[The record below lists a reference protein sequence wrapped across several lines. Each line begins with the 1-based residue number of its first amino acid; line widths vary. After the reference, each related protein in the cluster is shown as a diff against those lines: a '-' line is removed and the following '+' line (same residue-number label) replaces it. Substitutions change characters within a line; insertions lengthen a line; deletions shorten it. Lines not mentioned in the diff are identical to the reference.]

1 MSSRRALEIITDA
14 AWCKKTKVAG
24 LKIII
29 KEEHHQM
36 NKRRQWQ
43 SEKHYCGRAKAQGGI
58 RVESKTDIDKL
69 FRDSRFCFQF
79 VKSLWLLLLMES
91 GQGIAV
97 SKPPSAVEPPS
108 PKPLAV
114 AMNPC
119 DSPMDCHRGDSGEDS
134 VEKSGGSIGVLEV
147 YIHQAR
153 DIHNICI
160 YQKQDVYAKFFL
172 TSDPETTLST
182 KIINGGG
189 KNPIFDENFRL
200 DVQTFD
206 SSLKCEIWMLSRV
219 KNYLQDQLLGF
230 AFIPLSNVVVENR
243 KLARDF
249 SLSSSDVFHSPAGF
263 VRLTLTYTGALPEV
277 LEIPAPHSSFA
288 AVDPEVP
295 SSVTGEL
302 NKIEFVDPNILN
314 ENEMMVSEYFE
325 ISQSSK
331 SVHSSRNGNH
341 QSSDSSD
348 NDIENVDTE
357 LGDAVSKIDNA
368 VSKIDKSPRSVES
381 PKALVPT
388 SSQTVCDTLGSSNSV
403 NQDSTSSTK
412 EKKEDDGEAERGT
425 SAMPNSTTAQ
435 PVINVDV
442 VPEPKVVQQEIVDMY
457 MKSMQ
462 QFTDA
467 LAKMKLPMSTHSE
480 QESSGNT
487 ASDEKVQASKG
498 NEPSP
503 KLAVETK
510 GSGLPIMSFF
520 SKARPSILQ
529 ASKGE
534 ME

>member
-1 MSSRRALEIITDA
+1 
-14 AWCKKTKVAG
+14 
-24 LKIII
+24 
-29 KEEHHQM
+29 
-36 NKRRQWQ
+36 
-43 SEKHYCGRAKAQGGI
+43 
-58 RVESKTDIDKL
+58 
-69 FRDSRFCFQF
+69 
-79 VKSLWLLLLMES
+79 MES

-114 AMNPC
+114 AMNTC
-119 DSPMDCHRGDSGEDS
+119 DSPMDGHGGDSGEDS

-189 KNPIFDENFRL
+189 QNPIFDENFRL

-219 KNYLQDQLLGF
+219 KNYLEDQLLGF
-230 AFIPLSNVVVENR
+230 ALIPLSNVVIENG
-243 KLARDF
+243 KLAREF
-249 SLSSSDVFHSPAGF
+249 LLSSSDVFHSPAGF

-277 LEIPAPHSSFA
+277 LEIPAPHSSLA

-302 NKIEFVDPNILN
+302 NKIEFENPNILN

-348 NDIENVDTE
+348 NDIENVETE
-357 LGDAVSKIDNA
+357 LGDA

-435 PVINVDV
+435 PVINMDV
-442 VPEPKVVQQEIVDMY
+442 APEPKVVQQEIVDMY

-467 LAKMKLPMSTHSE
+467 LAKMKLPMSINSE

-503 KLAVETK
+503 KVFY
-510 GSGLPIMSFF
+510 GSRAFF
-520 SKARPSILQ
+520 
-529 ASKGE
+529 
-534 ME
+534 